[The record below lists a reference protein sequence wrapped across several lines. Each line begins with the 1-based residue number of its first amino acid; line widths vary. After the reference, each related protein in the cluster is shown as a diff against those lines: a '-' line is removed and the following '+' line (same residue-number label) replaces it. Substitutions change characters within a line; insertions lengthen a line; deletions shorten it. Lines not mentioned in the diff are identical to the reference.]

1 MDKEK
6 LEFRAIRFMHETLY
20 GLFRDAERPLRNAG
34 LKPGMRVLE
43 VGCGPGFFTLPAAR
57 IVGESGSVFAIDLNR
72 HAVEHVQ
79 RKIAQARATNVRIA
93 QADASSTDFPD
104 DSFDLAFLFGL
115 RGAVGGIPSILDEM
129 YRVLRPDGLL
139 AIEGALVPSE
149 APFHLHSKRG
159 GIRVYKKAPT
169 GP

>member
-1 MDKEK
+1 MDKERIA
-6 LEFRAIRFMHETLY
+6 FRSIRFMHETMY
-20 GLFRDAERPLRNAG
+20 KLFRDAERPLRDAG
-34 LKPGMRVLE
+34 LRPGMQVLE

-79 RKIAQARATNVRIA
+79 RKIAQARATNVQVA

-104 DSFDLAFLFGL
+104 GSFDLAFLFGL
-115 RGAVGGIPSILDEM
+115 RGAVGGISAVLDEM

-139 AIEGALVPSE
+139 ATEGPLVPSE
-149 APFHLHSKRG
+149 APFHLHASKGR
-159 GIRVYKKAPT
+159 IRVYEKASVEP
-169 GP
+169 

>member
-1 MDKEK
+1 MDKERIA
-6 LEFRAIRFMHETLY
+6 FRSIRFMHETMY
-20 GLFRDAERPLRNAG
+20 KLFRDAERPLRDAG
-34 LKPGMRVLE
+34 LRPGMQVLE

-79 RKIAQARATNVRIA
+79 RKIAQARATNVQVA

-104 DSFDLAFLFGL
+104 GSFDLAFLFGL
-115 RGAVGGIPSILDEM
+115 RGAVGGISAVLDEM

-139 AIEGALVPSE
+139 ATEGPLVPAE
-149 APFHLHSKRG
+149 APFHLRSSKGR
-159 GIRVYKKAPT
+159 IRVYEKASVEP
-169 GP
+169 